1 MFSMMTK
8 REVERLKQE
17 FEKGMYVKKSTTIMC
32 IALAL
37 CLGIFLGN
45 LLTIMYTGQP
55 AAQQVSASAPQQ
67 TQQPQISQ
75 SQTARILDLE
85 RMTRNEPD
93 NVGAWQQL
101 GNAYYDANRP
111 ENAITAYEKS
121 LKLESKHPNV
131 WTDLGTM
138 YRRTG
143 QYEKAIESYNKAL
156 EHNPTHRNAL
166 FNKGIVYFHDLNQKD
181 KGIAVWEVLLKTN
194 PTATTP
200 QGKPLKE
207 FIEAHR

>member
-45 LLTIMYTGQP
+45 LLTVMYTGQP
-55 AAQQVSASAPQQ
+55 AAQQVAAPAPQQ

-101 GNAYYDANRP
+101 GNTYYDANRP
-111 ENAITAYEKS
+111 ENAITAYGKS
-121 LKLESKHPNV
+121 LELESAHPNV

-143 QYEKAIESYNKAL
+143 QYEKAIESYNNAL
-156 EHNPTHRNAL
+156 KHNPTHRNAL

-181 KGIAVWEVLLKTN
+181 KGVAVWEELLKAY

-207 FIEAHR
+207 FIDAHR